1 VPRLSWFGD
10 DLARVS
16 SNLWGAYDALPQN
29 ELEYPH
35 WRWLMN
41 VQEFFL
47 EQYDTVR
54 WIVRDLFLKGL
65 TDDQIR
71 HQPEEGLNSIALVSL
86 AYIALAGLC

>member
-1 VPRLSWFGD
+1 
-10 DLARVS
+10 
-16 SNLWGAYDALPQN
+16 
-29 ELEYPH
+29 
-35 WRWLMN
+35 MN